1 MKKVALVIAVALALG
16 GCTKQQ
22 LERFATAEAV
32 VSTTIENPVTPER
45 LYEAE
50 NGAIVVFA
58 GLNTYKRLCLSKVI
72 PKSCRGVITSIQVY
86 TKQIEVQLPVLR
98 KFVKENDQVNA
109 VQVYNLV
116 MDAIAKAKSTAELNK
131 VPMGDV

>member
-1 MKKVALVIAVALALG
+1 M
-16 GCTKQQ
+16 
-22 LERFATAEAV
+22 F
-32 VSTTIENPVTPER
+32 S
-45 LYEAE
+45 
-50 NGAIVVFA
+50 

-72 PKSCRGVITSIQVY
+72 NKSCRGVITAIQVY
-86 TKQIEVQLPVLR
+86 TKQIEIQLPVLR

-116 MDAIAKAKSTAELNK
+116 MDAINQAKATAAANK